1 MRLRVRIPEEL
12 EYCRCEL
19 RCAEDRSDGPR
30 VNPALPDP
38 VRGGLLGR
46 PGRQRDSVGDGG
58 QYPAVPGGPVALG
71 IESIKALTPH
81 DRMSLAGRCG
91 LLRDRQHAG

>member
-91 LLRDRQHAG
+91 PSP